1 MSTSIEEQLKNGGTY
16 VSTTSGSSMRPM
28 LRDRRD
34 RVIVTAIGDRE
45 LKKYELPL
53 YRRAD
58 GKYVLHRIIGVKE
71 DCYVIRGDNTF
82 QKEFVP
88 REQILGYVTE
98 FYRGEKHVKTDNR
111 AYRMY
116 AALWQGI
123 YPLRALLH
131 GLHVFAS
138 RIKHALLKSKKPN
151 E

>member
-58 GKYVLHRIIGVKE
+58 GKYVLHRIVGVKE

-98 FYRGEKHVKTDNR
+98 FYRGGRRIASVSR
-111 AYRMY
+111 AYRAY
-116 AALWQGI
+116 AMLWNWI
-123 YPLRALLH
+123 YPIRAAWHTFRL
-131 GLHVFAS
+131 FAS
-138 RIKHALLKSKKPN
+138 RVKRKLLKK
-151 E
+151 

>member
-98 FYRGEKHVKTDNR
+98 FYRGEKHVETDNR

-123 YPLRALLH
+123 YPVRALWHSVRVLGSH
-131 GLHVFAS
+131 
-138 RIKHALLKSKKPN
+138 IKHRIFQKKR
-151 E
+151 EH

>member
-82 QKEFVP
+82 Q
-88 REQILGYVTE
+88 
-98 FYRGEKHVKTDNR
+98 
-111 AYRMY
+111 
-116 AALWQGI
+116 
-123 YPLRALLH
+123 
-131 GLHVFAS
+131 
-138 RIKHALLKSKKPN
+138 
-151 E
+151 